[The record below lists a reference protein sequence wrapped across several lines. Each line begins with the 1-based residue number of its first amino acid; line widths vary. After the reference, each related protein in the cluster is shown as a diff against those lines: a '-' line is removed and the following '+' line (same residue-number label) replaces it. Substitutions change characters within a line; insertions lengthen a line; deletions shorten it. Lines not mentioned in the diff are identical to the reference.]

1 MKITIIGGNGLV
13 GARLA
18 STLRH
23 RGHEVVAASRRS
35 GVDALT
41 GEGLASAIAGSRVV
55 IDVLNSP
62 ALDGDAVIDFFSTA
76 GRTLLTA
83 AVAAHVRHHIALS
96 IVGTDRLQHSDYF
109 RAKLL
114 QETLIQASPI
124 PHTILRSTQFFEFLP
139 RIAEPD
145 RDGRAVRVPPV
156 LVQPIAVQE
165 VAAALADLA
174 TQAPRNGMLEH
185 AGPECFQLDALVH
198 RVLEAN
204 QDAREVIADIHAR
217 YFGATL
223 ERDTL
228 VPDDGAIVGVARFG
242 DWLEQSIE
250 PGLFQLALPCATG
263 SARLPAV
270 RT

>member
-18 STLRH
+18 GTLRH
-23 RGHEVVAASRRS
+23 RGHEVVATSRRS

-41 GEGLASAIAGSRVV
+41 GHGLAHAVAGSRVV
-55 IDVLNSP
+55 IDVMNSP
-62 ALDGDAVIDFFSTA
+62 SLDGDAVLDFFSTA
-76 GRTLLTA
+76 GRNLLA
-83 AVAAHVRHHIALS
+83 AEATAHVRHHIALS
-96 IVGTDRLQHSDYF
+96 IVGTDRLQLSDYF

-114 QETLIQASPI
+114 QEELIQASPI

-145 RDGRAVRVPPV
+145 HDGRAVRVPPV

-165 VAAALADLA
+165 VAAALADLT

-198 RVLEAN
+198 QVLQAN
-204 QDAREVIADIHAR
+204 HDTREVIADIHAR

-228 VPDDGAIVGVARFG
+228 VPDEGAIVGVARFG
-242 DWLEQSIE
+242 DWLRQSIE
-250 PGLFQLALPCATG
+250 PGLFQLALPCAT
-263 SARLPAV
+263 ALERLPAV